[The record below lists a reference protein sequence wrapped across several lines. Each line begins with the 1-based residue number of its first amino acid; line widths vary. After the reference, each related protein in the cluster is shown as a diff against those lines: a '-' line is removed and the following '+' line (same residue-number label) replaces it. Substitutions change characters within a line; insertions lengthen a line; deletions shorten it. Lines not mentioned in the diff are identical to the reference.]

1 MRRGEVMA
9 EVTVAET
16 DLLTVERIIISA
28 AVLALLGDAKIRMSN
43 RRLGEKG
50 R

>member
-16 DLLTVERIIISA
+16 NLLTVERIIISA
-28 AVLALLGDAKIRMSN
+28 AVSELLGDAKTQMSN